1 MALCPQPAQALDLP
15 EPQVPGL
22 KQPEN
27 YLDLDLLGT
36 EALQTWINYPGIALG
51 DFFYPNWRGCGPKG
65 ELVDF
70 FSDLIEVVDLQSQGF
85 LLLIENDSLLKLDQG
100 WVFYSYQLFDANT
113 VDGRGAESLRLFFN
127 VGKRPAAF
135 AGLGAPHCRE
145 SHDLKLDPEL
155 LARVDDVLFVT
166 PPYRAMR
173 AGDTVRLT
181 LDLYFGEGDPFQPL
195 VRSKTLTRGEA
206 GLPLQWQISASD
218 LLQIE
223 GGHALM
229 SYSIEYA
236 DTALS
241 SQSAIQTLDI
251 VEPSAALLPAL
262 TIKDFSGGSLDPTA
276 YPEGITL
283 TIQPYSGIQ
292 VDDDVVLFASGNSQ
306 VVQALRADLST
317 LESGVLQF
325 TLDQA
330 WLISNNGRDVEF
342 VYAYARQGVAG
353 RSLPRGVI
361 LRRPLDL
368 PPPNIKDAQIEC
380 SSETGVNGYMFAQQM
395 VNGVKI
401 RIPPEAVIGETDQV
415 QMHWDGYGSTGRF
428 IADPSPDDPR
438 LFEIPPAAVPANMGK
453 RLDVYYRV
461 SPVSEPAGTSRVF
474 NLEVRRISGGWPFIQ
489 IMRPRVTDARLPLA
503 SVPAEGAGLDL
514 LSWTYMAQGQ
524 RVRIKAVGLLQS
536 DVEQTLGLRTGE
548 AEPLTEAE
556 YQARQVSVVIPRA
569 FVENLKKDSATNFV
583 TVEVSFDEGASYI
596 AFPPVTF
603 TLVE

>member
-1 MALCPQPAQALDLP
+1 MAMGPQPAQALDLP
-15 EPQVPGL
+15 QPKVPDL

-36 EALQTWINYPGIALG
+36 EALQTWIWYPGIAEG
-51 DFFYPNWRGCGPKG
+51 DFFYPNWRGCGADG

-70 FSDLIEVVDLQSQGF
+70 FSDLIEIVDLQPQGA
-85 LLLIENDSLLKLDQG
+85 LVLIENASLLKLDQG
-100 WVFYSYQLFDANT
+100 WVFYSYQLFDAST

-135 AGLGAPHCRE
+135 AGLGAPQCRE

-155 LARVDDVLFVT
+155 LARVDDILFVT

-195 VRSKTLTRGEA
+195 VRSKTLTHGEA
-206 GLPLQWQISASD
+206 GLPLQWQVSASD

-251 VEPSAALLPAL
+251 VEPLAALLPAL

-292 VDDDVVLFASGNSQ
+292 VDDDVVLFVSGNSQ

-330 WLISNNGRDVEF
+330 WLMSNNGRDVEF

-368 PPPNIKDAQIEC
+368 PPPDIENAVIENY
-380 SSETGVNGYMFAQQM
+380 SETGVNGYILAQQM

-438 LFEIPPAAVPANMGK
+438 LFEIPPAAVPANMDK

-474 NLEVRRISGGWPFIQ
+474 NLEVRRISDGWPFIQ

-503 SVPAEGAGLDL
+503 SVTAEGAGLDL

-556 YQARQVSVVIPRA
+556 YQARQVSVFIPRA
-569 FVENLKKDSATNFV
+569 FLENLKKDSATNFV
-583 TVEVSFDEGASYI
+583 TVEVSFDEGTSYI
-596 AFPPVTF
+596 EFSPVTF